1 MSGTAKYDEAIDTQV
16 AENFLVPAERV
27 LANKDVFTINVEL
40 LEKDM
45 AAWLTPQPA
54 AVEVKPDESAQLQP
68 EKTDTVESAAAPVP
82 EQSEPDPVVEPLST
96 ATESAP
102 TRAEAFPMLVLN
114 RCQQDMLDRLSAD
127 AWEKALLQACTS
139 ASVSDDPILFQ
150 VASCGKVKSRL
161 DGPRCQNCQHHCRQ
175 PGH

>member
-114 RCQQDMLDRLSAD
+114 RCQHKINRDF
-127 AWEKALLQACTS
+127 
-139 ASVSDDPILFQ
+139 P
-150 VASCGKVKSRL
+150 
-161 DGPRCQNCQHHCRQ
+161 
-175 PGH
+175 